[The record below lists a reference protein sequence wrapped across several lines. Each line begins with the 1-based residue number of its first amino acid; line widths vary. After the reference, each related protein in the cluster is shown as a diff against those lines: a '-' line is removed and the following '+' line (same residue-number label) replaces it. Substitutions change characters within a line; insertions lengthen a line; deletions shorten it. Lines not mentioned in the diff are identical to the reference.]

1 MIRIMVVDD
10 HVVVRRGLSYIIN
23 EQSDMQVVSD
33 AADGLEA
40 MMKLEQNEIDVILMD
55 LSMPPGENGL
65 VTTKKIKEVNE
76 KVKVLIM
83 TMHDDEEYLFR
94 ALKVG
99 ASGYLLKNAYD
110 EEMLEA
116 IRAVYGGG
124 IYIHPSVAPAL
135 VREFLTKNE
144 VDEKIN
150 SYELLSKREQ
160 EILPLIALG
169 YGNKEIAEK
178 LFVSVKTVEAHKTS
192 IMHKLGF
199 EKRTDLVH
207 YAIKKNLI
215 DL

>member
-23 EQSDMQVVSD
+23 AQSDMQVVCD

-65 VTTKKIKEVNE
+65 VTTKKIKELDK

-94 ALKVG
+94 ALKIG

-116 IRAVYGGG
+116 IRAVYAGGV
-124 IYIHPSVAPAL
+124 YIHPSVAPAL

>member
-1 MIRIMVVDD
+1 
-10 HVVVRRGLSYIIN
+10 
-23 EQSDMQVVSD
+23 
-33 AADGLEA
+33 
-40 MMKLEQNEIDVILMD
+40 
-55 LSMPPGENGL
+55 
-65 VTTKKIKEVNE
+65 
-76 KVKVLIM
+76 M

-207 YAIKKNLI
+207 YAIKKKF
-215 DL
+215 D

>member
-40 MMKLEQNEIDVILMD
+40 MMKLEQNEVDVILMD

>member
-40 MMKLEQNEIDVILMD
+40 MMKLEQNEVDVILMD

-192 IMHKLGF
+192 IMHKLEF